1 MKQMNA
7 VEVNEFLSANADA
20 VKIDV
25 REAHEL
31 QNGMIDGAI
40 HIAMQTIPNQLVEL
54 EKHKDT
60 PIVLI
65 CRSGMRSDQV
75 GQYLEQ
81 SGFNNVI
88 NLVGGMNAWA
98 SDVDNSMDVY

>member
-7 VEVNEFLSANADA
+7 IEVRDFLAKNKNA

-25 REAHEL
+25 RETVEL
-31 QNGMIDGAI
+31 QNGMLEDAI
-40 HIAMQTIPNQLVEL
+40 HIPVQTIPGQLDML
-54 EKHKDT
+54 DKHKND

-65 CRSGMRSDQV
+65 CRSGMRSDQA
-75 GQYLEQ
+75 GNYLEQ
-81 SGFNNVI
+81 NGFINVI

-98 SDVDNSMDVY
+98 KNIDTSMNIY

>member
-1 MKQMNA
+1 MKQMTA
-7 VEVNEFLSANADA
+7 TELQEYLATGVSV

-31 QNGMIDGAI
+31 QHGMLEGAV
-40 HIAMQTIPNQLVEL
+40 HIPMQTIPAQMVSIEEN
-54 EKHKDT
+54 KND

-81 SGFNNVI
+81 SGFTDVI

-98 SDVDNSMDVY
+98 KDIDTTMNVY